1 MKIVK
6 RIFSVLLSVMILFFG
21 VSNSYFTP
29 VKMDNVEAAGTVVL
43 GYETMQAICY
53 YFGSLVLGYS
63 SVAEVPDLTE
73 EQIEKVGHAYIKSLF
88 TVNGVPDHVS
98 DKLAMAN
105 QALFTLISNKQAY
118 VFGSEALKEVAETEF
133 QVIMGGNNGD
143 EEPSPSPDNKK
154 KLNIGKAIGC
164 IGALSVFG
172 VTVFE
177 ESLKFYIDKFNNND
191 EVFLDE
197 YINSLGYFT
206 DYTISNGLYKYSN
219 PVYFKTEWTF
229 SAGNKL
235 IYEGNVGDFT
245 SKYPYVFYAHTQYKG
260 SSFGVQIKTLPYN
273 GIDPLSSDNT
283 YTYISNGWNRQRQY
297 EKNGKLLYDSGICER
312 KGPGDGIF
320 SGAPST
326 YEFIFNSNVPFF
338 ANENDAIEAIKNGN
352 FTNALNYG
360 KSFKNADWLQ
370 DNWDGELFDPLTGL
384 SYLNDLANMAKH
396 QGLNAIGNDPSLDDM
411 KQHLRDIIANLKPGY
426 DPVTDPSVDPAL
438 DPICYP
444 DTIPTPVID
453 PTADVVLQPKE
464 DPTPTPSPD
473 PKPSTNPQPTADPLP
488 IPDSPPEAIEDIADY
503 VPTLADSLTD
513 MGDGLKKKFPFSI
526 PWDIHYILSGL
537 ATTPKAPRFELPL
550 KVERYGIDETIV
562 VDMARFQVLSDLSRS
577 IFSLLFAMVLI
588 NLTIKVIGSL
598 KEE

>member
-1 MKIVK
+1 MKAIK
-6 RIFSVLLSVMILFFG
+6 RIVCVLLSVMILFFG
-21 VSNSYFTP
+21 VSNSYFSP
-29 VKMDNVEAAGTVVL
+29 VKMDQVEAAGTVVL

-88 TVNGVPDHVS
+88 TVNGVPDHVA

-118 VFGSEALKEVAETEF
+118 VFGSEALKEVAETDF

-143 EEPSPSPDNKK
+143 EEPSPSPDEKK

-172 VTVFE
+172 ATVFE

-191 EVFLDE
+191 DVFLDE

-206 DYTISNGLYKYSN
+206 DYTITNGLYQYSN
-219 PVYFKTEWTF
+219 PAYFKTEWTF
-229 SAGNKL
+229 SSGNTL
-235 IYEGNVGDFT
+235 IFESNIGNFT
-245 SKYPYVFYAHTQYKG
+245 SKFPYVFYSDIETRRYDFCV
-260 SSFGVQIKTLPYN
+260 SVNSIPYRGN
-273 GIDPLSSDNT
+273 EPLSSDDS
-283 YTYISNGWNRQRQY
+283 YIYASNGWNRTRRY
-297 EKNGKLLYDSGICER
+297 DANGILTDDSGISLH
-312 KGPGDGIF
+312 KGAYSNI
-320 SGAPST
+320 SSSIPST

-338 ANENDAIEAIKNGN
+338 ANKNDAIEAIKNGN
-352 FTNALNYG
+352 FTSALNYG

-384 SYLNDLANMAKH
+384 SYLNDLANLAKH

-411 KQHLRDIIANLKPGY
+411 KQHLRDIIANLKSGY

-453 PTADVVLQPKE
+453 PTADVVLQPAK
-464 DPTPTPSPD
+464 DPTPSPNPD
-473 PKPSTNPQPTADPLP
+473 PSPSTSPKPTTQPTPSPGEIDSSQPVVDLSKFFPFCIPFDLIHLVQALDADPVAPKWSLKLE
-488 IPDSPPEAIEDIADY
+488 PPQ
-503 VPTLADSLTD
+503 
-513 MGDGLKKKFPFSI
+513 FP
-526 PWDIHYILSGL
+526 
-537 ATTPKAPRFELPL
+537 
-550 KVERYGIDETIV
+550 VEWEVTI
-562 VDMARFQVLSDLSRS
+562 DLSQFES
-577 IFSLLFAMVLI
+577 LAKIFRTGETLLFVVGLI
-588 NLTIKVIGSL
+588 LITRGIIKG
-598 KEE
+598 

>member
-1 MKIVK
+1 MKVIK
-6 RIFSVLLSVMILFFG
+6 RIVCVFLSVMILFFG
-21 VSNSYFTP
+21 VSNSYFSP
-29 VKMDNVEAAGTVVL
+29 VKMDQVEAAGTVVL

-88 TVNGVPDHVS
+88 TVNGVPEHVA
-98 DKLAMAN
+98 DKLAIAN

-143 EEPSPSPDNKK
+143 EEPSPSPDEKK

-172 VTVFE
+172 ATIFE
-177 ESLKFYIDKFNNND
+177 ESLKFYADKFSKGEETFIDKEYLAELLKENYFD
-191 EVFLDE
+191 SSIIDKMLSGETYELKVTGVYSFSKCSTCGQSGLMIRTFSPEAKGLHCLSFLFENESGVYYSHWYYD
-197 YINSLGYFT
+197 NGMKT
-206 DYTISNGLYKYSN
+206 DSTTYNHVTCHDAIKTTSNWTFYGKSVYSN
-219 PVYFKTEWTF
+219 IPVFRDSDTCKNFLNTGE
-229 SAGNKL
+229 G
-235 IYEGNVGDFT
+235 YE
-245 SKYPYVFYAHTQYKG
+245 
-260 SSFGVQIKTLPYN
+260 
-273 GIDPLSSDNT
+273 
-283 YTYISNGWNRQRQY
+283 
-297 EKNGKLLYDSGICER
+297 
-312 KGPGDGIF
+312 
-320 SGAPST
+320 
-326 YEFIFNSNVPFF
+326 
-338 ANENDAIEAIKNGN
+338 
-352 FTNALNYG
+352 NALNYL
-360 KSFKNADWLQ
+360 KQYRLADWLQ

-396 QGLNAIGNDPSLDDM
+396 QGLNAIGNNPSLDDM

-426 DPVTDPSVDPAL
+426 DPVTNPSIDPAL
-438 DPICYP
+438 EPICYP

-473 PKPSTNPQPTADPLP
+473 PQPSNKPQPTADPLP
-488 IPDSPPEAIEDIADY
+488 IPDSPAETIEDIADY
-503 VPTLADSLTD
+503 VPTLADSFTD
-513 MGDGLKKKFPFSI
+513 LGNGLKTKFPFSI

-577 IFSLLFAMVLI
+577 IFSLLFALALI

>member
-6 RIFSVLLSVMILFFG
+6 RTFSVLLSVMILFFG

-88 TVNGVPDHVS
+88 TVNGVPDQVA

-143 EEPSPSPDNKK
+143 EEPSPSPDEKK

-172 VTVFE
+172 ATVFE
-177 ESLKFYIDKFNNND
+177 ESLKFYADKFSKGEETFIDKEYLAELLKENYFDSSIIDKMLSGEPYEVKVSALSSISKCSSCGNNGTLIMTLPTQAIGLHCLNFLFESSNGVYYSHAYYDRGIRYDNTTIITKTCHGETYTSGNSTFGGKSVYSNLPVFRNND
-191 EVFLDE
+191 
-197 YINSLGYFT
+197 I
-206 DYTISNGLYKYSN
+206 
-219 PVYFKTEWTF
+219 
-229 SAGNKL
+229 
-235 IYEGNVGDFT
+235 
-245 SKYPYVFYAHTQYKG
+245 
-260 SSFGVQIKTLPYN
+260 
-273 GIDPLSSDNT
+273 
-283 YTYISNGWNRQRQY
+283 
-297 EKNGKLLYDSGICER
+297 
-312 KGPGDGIF
+312 
-320 SGAPST
+320 
-326 YEFIFNSNVPFF
+326 
-338 ANENDAIEAIKNGN
+338 ANEFLKTGSGFE
-352 FTNALNYG
+352 NALNYLRQYRL
-360 KSFKNADWLQ
+360 ADWLQ
-370 DNWDGELFDPLTGL
+370 DDWSGELFDPLTGL

-426 DPVTDPSVDPAL
+426 DPVTNPSVDPAL
-438 DPICYP
+438 EPICYP

-473 PKPSTNPQPTADPLP
+473 PKPSNNPQPTADPLP
-488 IPDSPPEAIEDIADY
+488 IPDSPAETIEGIADY
-503 VPTLADSLTD
+503 VPTLADSFTD
-513 MGDGLKKKFPFSI
+513 LGNGLKTKFPFSI

-562 VDMARFQVLSDLSRS
+562 VDMVRFQVLSDLSRS
-577 IFSLLFAMVLI
+577 IFSLLFALALI

>member
-1 MKIVK
+1 MKVIK
-6 RIFSVLLSVMILFFG
+6 RIVCVFLSVMILFFG
-21 VSNSYFTP
+21 VSNSYFSP
-29 VKMDNVEAAGTVVL
+29 VKMDRVEAAGTVVL

-88 TVNGVPDHVS
+88 TVNGVPDHVA
-98 DKLAMAN
+98 DKLAIAN

-118 VFGSEALKEVAETEF
+118 VFGSEALKEVAETDF

-143 EEPSPSPDNKK
+143 EEPSPSPDEKR

-197 YINSLGYFT
+197 YIDSLGYFT
-206 DYTISNGLYKYSN
+206 DYTISNGLYQYSN
-219 PVYFKTEWTF
+219 PAYFKTEWTF

-235 IYEGNVGDFT
+235 IYEVNIGDFM
-245 SKYPYVFYAHTQYKG
+245 SKYPYVFYAYIQQSDKDF
-260 SSFGVQIKTLPYN
+260 SVSIKAMPYN
-273 GIDPLSSDNT
+273 GVDPLSADNT
-283 YTYISNGWNRQRQY
+283 YKYIFNGWHRQRQY
-297 EKNGKLLYDSGICER
+297 NKKGELVIDTGISES
-312 KGPGDGIF
+312 KGTYDGIA
-320 SGAPST
+320 SSIPST
-326 YEFIFNSNVPFF
+326 YEFIFNANVPFF

-360 KSFKNADWLQ
+360 KSLKNADWLQ

-453 PTADVVLQPKE
+453 PTADVVLQPAK
-464 DPTPTPSPD
+464 DPTPSPSPD
-473 PKPSTNPQPTADPLP
+473 PSPGTSPKPTTQPTPSPGEIDSAQPVVDLSKFFPFCIPFDLIHLVQALDADPVAPKWTLKLE
-488 IPDSPPEAIEDIADY
+488 PPQFPVEWE
-503 VPTLADSLTD
+503 VTL
-513 MGDGLKKKFPFSI
+513 
-526 PWDIHYILSGL
+526 
-537 ATTPKAPRFELPL
+537 
-550 KVERYGIDETIV
+550 
-562 VDMARFQVLSDLSRS
+562 DLSEFES
-577 IFSLLFAMVLI
+577 LAKIFRTGETLLFVVGLI
-588 NLTIKVIGSL
+588 LITRGIIKG
-598 KEE
+598 

>member
-21 VSNSYFTP
+21 VSNSYFTT
-29 VKMDNVEAAGTVVL
+29 VKMDNVEAVGTVVL

-88 TVNGVPDHVS
+88 TANGVPDHVA

-143 EEPSPSPDNKK
+143 EEPSPSPDEKK

-172 VTVFE
+172 ATVFE
-177 ESLKFYIDKFNNND
+177 ESVKFYADKFSKG
-191 EVFLDE
+191 EECFLDDA
-197 YINSLGYFT
+197 YIASLKDERFTRYEDLWVEDANAYNFKAILSTSYTVDSGFHTGMKQNSFSTYQAMESTRLHIVKEVNDRGDGVQVANYYFRN
-206 DYTISNGLYKYSN
+206 DKSNNTHVNYNYKYYEDGVLKSDSN
-219 PVYFKTEWTF
+219 NSWCSWSINGVDKVSFTLYTNIPIFDSDEAWKKALLDNDF
-229 SAGNKL
+229 S
-235 IYEGNVGDFT
+235 
-245 SKYPYVFYAHTQYKG
+245 
-260 SSFGVQIKTLPYN
+260 
-273 GIDPLSSDNT
+273 
-283 YTYISNGWNRQRQY
+283 
-297 EKNGKLLYDSGICER
+297 
-312 KGPGDGIF
+312 
-320 SGAPST
+320 
-326 YEFIFNSNVPFF
+326 
-338 ANENDAIEAIKNGN
+338 
-352 FTNALNYG
+352 NALNYL
-360 KSFKNADWLQ
+360 KEYRLADWLQ
-370 DNWDGELFDPLTGL
+370 DDWNGELFDPLTGL

-426 DPVTDPSVDPAL
+426 DPVTNPSVDPAL
-438 DPICYP
+438 EPICYP
-444 DTIPTPVID
+444 NTIPTPVID
-453 PTADVVLQPKE
+453 PTADVVLQPQE

-473 PKPSTNPQPTADPLP
+473 PKPSNKPHPTADPLP
-488 IPDSPPEAIEDIADY
+488 IPDSPAETIEDIADY
-503 VPTLADSLTD
+503 VPVLADSFTD
-513 MGDGLKKKFPFSI
+513 LGNGLKTKFPFSI

-588 NLTIKVIGSL
+588 NLTIKVICSL

>member
-1 MKIVK
+1 MKVIK
-6 RIFSVLLSVMILFFG
+6 RIVCVFLSVMILFFG
-21 VSNSYFTP
+21 VSNSYFSP
-29 VKMDNVEAAGTVVL
+29 VKMDRVEAAGTVVL

-88 TVNGVPDHVS
+88 TVNGVPDHVA

-143 EEPSPSPDNKK
+143 EEPSPSPDDKK

-172 VTVFE
+172 ATVFE
-177 ESLKFYIDKFNNND
+177 ESVKFYADKFSKGESNFIDEEYLAELLKEEYFDSSIIDKMLSGETYTLKVLFMQKYYCFECNGAQYGSNTCL
-191 EVFLDE
+191 LDTT
-197 YINSLGYFT
+197 G
-206 DYTISNGLYKYSN
+206 
-219 PVYFKTEWTF
+219 
-229 SAGNKL
+229 
-235 IYEGNVGDFT
+235 
-245 SKYPYVFYAHTQYKG
+245 FYA
-260 SSFGVQIKTLPYN
+260 FA
-273 GIDPLSSDNT
+273 LSSDMCSGSFYHRVGYNEDLPFIRNLPCGHTVNYPYNT
-283 YTYISNGWNRQRQY
+283 SHISYVSMSTNMPIFTDGAKRDAFLRTGEGY
-297 EKNGKLLYDSGICER
+297 E
-312 KGPGDGIF
+312 
-320 SGAPST
+320 
-326 YEFIFNSNVPFF
+326 
-338 ANENDAIEAIKNGN
+338 
-352 FTNALNYG
+352 NALNYL
-360 KSFKNADWLQ
+360 KQYRLADWLQ

-453 PTADVVLQPKE
+453 PTADVVLQPAK
-464 DPTPTPSPD
+464 DPTPSPNPD
-473 PKPSTNPQPTADPLP
+473 PSPSTSPKPTTQPTPSPGEIDSAQPVVDLSKFFPFCIPFDLIHLVQALDADPVAPKWTLKLE
-488 IPDSPPEAIEDIADY
+488 PPQFPVEWE
-503 VPTLADSLTD
+503 VTL
-513 MGDGLKKKFPFSI
+513 
-526 PWDIHYILSGL
+526 
-537 ATTPKAPRFELPL
+537 
-550 KVERYGIDETIV
+550 
-562 VDMARFQVLSDLSRS
+562 DLSQFES
-577 IFSLLFAMVLI
+577 LAKIFRTGETLLFVVGLI
-588 NLTIKVIGSL
+588 LITRGIIKG
-598 KEE
+598 

>member
-1 MKIVK
+1 MKVIK
-6 RIFSVLLSVMILFFG
+6 RIVCVFLSVMILFFG
-21 VSNSYFTP
+21 VSNSYFSP
-29 VKMDNVEAAGTVVL
+29 VKMDQVEAAETVVL

-143 EEPSPSPDNKK
+143 EEPSPSPDDKK

-172 VTVFE
+172 ATVFE
-177 ESLKFYIDKFNNND
+177 ESVKFYADKFSKGEENFIDKEYLAELLKEKYFD
-191 EVFLDE
+191 SSIIDKMLSGELYEVKVSALSSIGKC
-197 YINSLGYFT
+197 YKCGNSGT
-206 DYTISNGLYKYSN
+206 
-219 PVYFKTEWTF
+219 
-229 SAGNKL
+229 L
-235 IYEGNVGDFT
+235 IM
-245 SKYPYVFYAHTQYKG
+245 
-260 SSFGVQIKTLPYN
+260 TLPTQAIGLHCLNFLREDSSGVYYYHAYYDR
-273 GIDPLSSDNT
+273 GIRSDNT
-283 YTYISNGWNRQRQY
+283 TIITKTCHGETYTSGNTTFGGKSVYSNLPVFRNI
-297 EKNGKLLYDSGICER
+297 DI
-312 KGPGDGIF
+312 
-320 SGAPST
+320 
-326 YEFIFNSNVPFF
+326 
-338 ANENDAIEAIKNGN
+338 ANEFLKTGAGYE
-352 FTNALNYG
+352 NALNYL
-360 KSFKNADWLQ
+360 KQYRLADWLQ
-370 DNWDGELFDPLTGL
+370 EDWAGELIDPLTGL

-453 PTADVVLQPKE
+453 PTADVVLQPAK
-464 DPTPTPSPD
+464 DPTPSPNPD
-473 PKPSTNPQPTADPLP
+473 PSPSTSPKPTMQPTPSPGEGIDNTKPVVDLSKFFPFCIPFDLIHLVQALDADPVAPKWSLKLE
-488 IPDSPPEAIEDIADY
+488 PPQFPVEWE
-503 VPTLADSLTD
+503 VTL
-513 MGDGLKKKFPFSI
+513 
-526 PWDIHYILSGL
+526 
-537 ATTPKAPRFELPL
+537 
-550 KVERYGIDETIV
+550 
-562 VDMARFQVLSDLSRS
+562 DLSQFES
-577 IFSLLFAMVLI
+577 LAKIFRTGETLLFVVGLI
-588 NLTIKVIGSL
+588 LITRGIIKG
-598 KEE
+598 

>member
-21 VSNSYFTP
+21 VSNSYFTT
-29 VKMDNVEAAGTVVL
+29 VKMDNVEAVGTVVL

-88 TVNGVPDHVS
+88 TANGVPDHVA

-143 EEPSPSPDNKK
+143 EEPSPSPDEKK

-172 VTVFE
+172 ATVFE
-177 ESLKFYIDKFNNND
+177 ESVKFYADKFSKG
-191 EVFLDE
+191 EECFLDDA
-197 YINSLGYFT
+197 YIASLKDERFTRYEDLWVEDANAYNFKAILSTSYTVDSGFHTGMKQNSFSTYQAMESTRLHIVKEVNDRGDGVQVANYYFRN
-206 DYTISNGLYKYSN
+206 DKSNNTHVNYNYKYYEDGVLKSDSN
-219 PVYFKTEWTF
+219 NSWCSWSINGVDKVSFTLYTNIPIFDSDEAWKKALLDNDF
-229 SAGNKL
+229 S
-235 IYEGNVGDFT
+235 
-245 SKYPYVFYAHTQYKG
+245 
-260 SSFGVQIKTLPYN
+260 
-273 GIDPLSSDNT
+273 
-283 YTYISNGWNRQRQY
+283 
-297 EKNGKLLYDSGICER
+297 
-312 KGPGDGIF
+312 
-320 SGAPST
+320 
-326 YEFIFNSNVPFF
+326 
-338 ANENDAIEAIKNGN
+338 
-352 FTNALNYG
+352 NALNYL
-360 KSFKNADWLQ
+360 KEYRLADWLQ
-370 DNWDGELFDPLTGL
+370 DDWNGELFDPLTGL

-426 DPVTDPSVDPAL
+426 DPVTNPSVDPAL
-438 DPICYP
+438 EPICYP
-444 DTIPTPVID
+444 NTIPTPVID
-453 PTADVVLQPKE
+453 PTADVVLQPQE

-473 PKPSTNPQPTADPLP
+473 PKPSNKPHPTADPLP
-488 IPDSPPEAIEDIADY
+488 IPDSPAETIEDIADY
-503 VPTLADSLTD
+503 VPVLADSFTD
-513 MGDGLKKKFPFSI
+513 LGNGLKTKFPFSI

>member
-6 RIFSVLLSVMILFFG
+6 RIFNVLLSVMILFFG
-21 VSNSYFTP
+21 VSNSYFTT
-29 VKMDNVEAAGTVVL
+29 VKMDNVEAVGTVVL

-88 TVNGVPDHVS
+88 TANGVPDHVA

-143 EEPSPSPDNKK
+143 EEPSPSPDEKK
-154 KLNIGKAIGC
+154 KLNIGNAIGC

-172 VTVFE
+172 ATIFE
-177 ESLKFYIDKFNNND
+177 ESVKFYADKFSKG
-191 EVFLDE
+191 EECFLDDA
-197 YINSLGYFT
+197 YIASLKDERFT
-206 DYTISNGLYKYSN
+206 RYEDLWVEDANAYN
-219 PVYFKTEWTF
+219 FKAILST
-229 SAGNKL
+229 S
-235 IYEGNVGDFT
+235 FT
-245 SKYPYVFYAHTQYKG
+245 V
-260 SSFGVQIKTLPYN
+260 
-273 GIDPLSSDNT
+273 
-283 YTYISNGWNRQRQY
+283 
-297 EKNGKLLYDSGICER
+297 DSGIHTGMKQNSFSTYQTMESTR
-312 KGPGDGIF
+312 LHIVKEVYDRGDGVQVADYFFRNDESNNTHVNYNYKYYADGVLKSDSNKSWCSWSINGVNKVSFTLYTNIPIF
-320 SGAPST
+320 DSDEAWKKALLNNDFST
-326 YEFIFNSNVPFF
+326 
-338 ANENDAIEAIKNGN
+338 
-352 FTNALNYG
+352 ALNYL
-360 KSFKNADWLQ
+360 KEYRLADWLQ
-370 DNWDGELFDPLTGL
+370 DNWNGELFDPLTGL

-426 DPVTDPSVDPAL
+426 DPVTNPSVDPAL
-438 DPICYP
+438 EPICYP
-444 DTIPTPVID
+444 NTIPTPVID
-453 PTADVVLQPKE
+453 PTADVVLQPQE

-473 PKPSTNPQPTADPLP
+473 PNPTADPLP
-488 IPDSPPEAIEDIADY
+488 IPDSPAETIEDIADY
-503 VPTLADSLTD
+503 VPVLADSFTD
-513 MGDGLKKKFPFSI
+513 LGNGLKTKFPFSI

>member
-1 MKIVK
+1 MKVIK
-6 RIFSVLLSVMILFFG
+6 RIVCVFLSVMILFFG
-21 VSNSYFTP
+21 VSNSYFSP
-29 VKMDNVEAAGTVVL
+29 VKMDQVEAAGTVVL

-88 TVNGVPDHVS
+88 TVNGVPDHVA

-143 EEPSPSPDNKK
+143 EEPSPSPDDKK

-164 IGALSVFG
+164 IGAVSVFG
-172 VTVFE
+172 ATVFE

-191 EVFLDE
+191 EVFIDE

-206 DYTISNGLYKYSN
+206 DYTISNGLYQYSN
-219 PVYFKTEWTF
+219 PAYFKTEWTF

-235 IYEGNVGDFT
+235 VFEVNIGNFT
-245 SKYPYVFYAHTQYKG
+245 SKYPYVYYANIFEDAY
-260 SSFGVQIKTLPYN
+260 SFNVRINGLPYN
-273 GIDPLSSDNT
+273 GLDPLVNDNSWN
-283 YTYISNGWNRQRQY
+283 YVSGGWS
-297 EKNGKLLYDSGICER
+297 LR
-312 KGPGDGIF
+312 KEYSKDGILLSNDGIQELKAGNYGIS
-320 SGAPST
+320 SGKPVT

-338 ANENDAIEAIKNGN
+338 ANQNDAIEAIKKGD

-411 KQHLRDIIANLKPGY
+411 KQHLRDIIANLRPGY

-453 PTADVVLQPKE
+453 PTADVVLQPAK
-464 DPTPTPSPD
+464 DPTPSPNPD
-473 PKPSTNPQPTADPLP
+473 PSPSTSPKPTTQPTPSPGEIDSSQPVVDLSKFFPFCIPFDLIHLVQALDADPVAPKWTLKLE
-488 IPDSPPEAIEDIADY
+488 PPQFPVEWE
-503 VPTLADSLTD
+503 VTL
-513 MGDGLKKKFPFSI
+513 
-526 PWDIHYILSGL
+526 
-537 ATTPKAPRFELPL
+537 
-550 KVERYGIDETIV
+550 
-562 VDMARFQVLSDLSRS
+562 DLSQFES
-577 IFSLLFAMVLI
+577 LAKIFRTGETLLFVVGLI
-588 NLTIKVIGSL
+588 LITRGIIKG
-598 KEE
+598 